1 MTSIFPSRVAP
12 AKDASDFQMQH
23 ASLKPQRYK
32 TLVGMCHSLGQKG
45 NIKVTTNT
53 LTATPGLIKTSLQRQ
68 DWHFF
73 LQNQFKFILYFAFFD
88 IYYNQKVKKVIEFRF
103 QAKTGDLFHY
113 PHSSNTLICYIFGR
127 NEIFLAVQCTSFF

>member
-53 LTATPGLIKTSLQRQ
+53 LTATPGPIKTFLQRQ

-73 LQNQFKFILYFAFFD
+73 YKISLNLFYTSPFLTSITT
-88 IYYNQKVKKVIEFRF
+88 KK
-103 QAKTGDLFHY
+103 
-113 PHSSNTLICYIFGR
+113 
-127 NEIFLAVQCTSFF
+127 

>member
-32 TLVGMCHSLGQKG
+32 TLMGMCHSLGQKG

-53 LTATPGLIKTSLQRQ
+53 LTATPGPIKTSFQRQ

-73 LQNQFKFILYFAFFD
+73 LTKSVHLFCFAFSITDALSAYIFILHLVHNSQFE
-88 IYYNQKVKKVIEFRF
+88 V
-103 QAKTGDLFHY
+103 GL
-113 PHSSNTLICYIFGR
+113 
-127 NEIFLAVQCTSFF
+127 

>member
-53 LTATPGLIKTSLQRQ
+53 LTATPGPIKTSLQRQ

-73 LQNQFKFILYFAFFD
+73 NKISLNLFCFAFFD
-88 IYYNQKVKKVIEFRF
+88 IYYNQKVKKVLEFRF

-113 PHSSNTLICYIFGR
+113 PQTL
-127 NEIFLAVQCTSFF
+127 

>member
-53 LTATPGLIKTSLQRQ
+53 YRHSRSDKNLSSKARL
-68 DWHFF
+68 
-73 LQNQFKFILYFAFFD
+73 
-88 IYYNQKVKKVIEFRF
+88 
-103 QAKTGDLFHY
+103 AKITTGK
-113 PHSSNTLICYIFGR
+113 R
-127 NEIFLAVQCTSFF
+127 ARAVRR